1 MIRIT
6 ERDHQ
11 TIQLDLSCGLRLP
24 YIGTVREIHR
34 EGGDLFG
41 TATIHEVVLRLK
53 LLRNGEWRPVNWRG
67 EYERVLIPDVDIL
80 AEKRLSH
87 DMKMMAEKSRSSRAA
102 RKASQIYGAMNVK
115 AKGGGR

>member
-11 TIQLDLSCGLRLP
+11 TIQLDLTCGLRLP
-24 YIGTVREIHR
+24 YIGRVYNIH
-34 EGGDLFG
+34 
-41 TATIHEVVLRLK
+41 VVLRLK

-67 EYERVLIPDVDIL
+67 EYERVLISDVDIL

-87 DMKMMAEKSRSSRAA
+87 DMKMLAEKSRSSRAA
-102 RKASQIYGAMNVK
+102 RKASQIHSAMTVET
-115 AKGGGR
+115 KGRAR

>member
-11 TIQLDLSCGLRLP
+11 TIQLDLTCGLRLP
-24 YIGTVREIHR
+24 YIGRVYNIHR
-34 EGGDLFG
+34 EHGDLFG
-41 TATIHEVVLRLK
+41 TATIHDVVLRLK

-80 AEKRLSH
+80 AQKRLSH
-87 DMKMMAEKSRSSRAA
+87 DMKMLAEKSRSSRAA
-102 RKASQIYGAMNVK
+102 RKASQIHSAMTVET
-115 AKGGGR
+115 KGRAR